1 MVSDSNDSTL
11 YSFTPSASQGSFS
24 GHEFDIQVETPSA
37 VDVRISEM
45 SITACI
51 IPAPPS
57 DSKYTQASR
66 QWRGGGHISNFYH
79 AQLNLA

>member
-1 MVSDSNDSTL
+1 MVPDPNDPTL
-11 YSFTPSASQGSFS
+11 YSFTPSASQGSFL
-24 GHEFDIQVETPSA
+24 GHEFDIQVDTLSP

-57 DSKYTQASR
+57 DSK
-66 QWRGGGHISNFYH
+66 
-79 AQLNLA
+79 